1 MPVGVEVYA
10 HVARSLLFDG
20 RTLTLVD
27 LAPSTIWSSST
38 PSSTL
43 GYLPTGAFLDQWVQ
57 RAQRLTR
64 PGEYHV
70 AGTLSLLDPDASL
83 AGDAVLTLGNPRVT
97 AAGLTYDADVR
108 QGLVP
113 ERSGA
118 CVLFVEWA
126 TVGTLNDGTGP
137 PHRDSARSQHESKPG
152 DDRGNPVRPGPAG

>member
-1 MPVGVEVYA
+1 MYA

-38 PSSTL
+38 PSSAL
-43 GYLPTGAFLDQWVQ
+43 GYLPTGAFLDQWAQ
-57 RAQRLTR
+57 RAEHLAR
-64 PGEYHV
+64 PAEYHV
-70 AGTLSLLDPDASL
+70 TGTLSLLDPDANL

-113 ERSGA
+113 EHSGA
-118 CVLFVEWA
+118 CVLFVEWDTTSACA
-126 TVGTLNDGTGP
+126 TGAAAHALENQ
-137 PHRDSARSQHESKPG
+137 A
-152 DDRGNPVRPGPAG
+152 